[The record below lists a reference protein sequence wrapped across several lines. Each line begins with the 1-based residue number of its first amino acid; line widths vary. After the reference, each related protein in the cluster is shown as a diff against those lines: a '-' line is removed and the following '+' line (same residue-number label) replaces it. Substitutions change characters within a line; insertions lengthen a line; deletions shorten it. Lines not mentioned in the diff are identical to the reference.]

1 MSTSWGKINTI
12 SGFEDRLYLGTLDAA
27 ISPRTLSDRRIT
39 HIVSLGREPIP
50 ADNPASGIQHLRI
63 PVEDIDYA
71 DLLINLPAT
80 CQFIHN
86 ALCNRGIVLVH
97 CVQGLSR
104 SAAVIAAYLMYC
116 KRISPTDA
124 IAEIRKTREQVWIN
138 PGFMEQLVIFELC
151 RYAPSPQEGI
161 YVKWRQ
167 RIQRSLQTA
176 SS

>member
-1 MSTSWGKINTI
+1 MSTSWGKINPI
-12 SGFEDRLYLGTLDAA
+12 AGFEDRLYLGTLDAA

-63 PVEDIDYA
+63 PVEDVDYA
-71 DLLINLPAT
+71 DLLIHLPT
-80 CQFIHN
+80 TSRFIYN
-86 ALCNRGIVLVH
+86 ALNNRGIVLVH

-104 SAAVIAAYLMYC
+104 SAAVIAAYLMWS
-116 KRISPTDA
+116 KRLSPTDA

-138 PGFMEQLVIFELC
+138 PGFMEQLVLFELC
-151 RYAPSPQEGI
+151 QYAPSPQEGI

-167 RIQRSLQTA
+167 RIERNLPNTA
-176 SS
+176 S